1 VTYRGDPIPLKLAV
15 LWDRLRV
22 LPRHAQEFSGILA
35 EHIRAQFPSER
46 RSDRLA
52 IVR

>member
-22 LPRHAQEFSGILA
+22 LPSHAQEFSELLA
-35 EHIRAQFPSER
+35 EHIRAQFPAER
-46 RSDRLA
+46 RSDRLV

>member
-1 VTYRGDPIPLKLAV
+1 MTYRGEPIPLKLAV

-22 LPRHAQEFSGILA
+22 LPQHAQEFSELLA
-35 EHIRAQFPSER
+35 DHIRTQFPPER
-46 RSDRLA
+46 RSDRLS